1 MVEVVA
7 VCRIGDGGIFFFRR
21 EDIPKIRALKQKIY
35 EETSRSIQNAT
46 GLLDDVGVILC
57 DKDILIDDLNVN
69 FKVHCDI
76 GHYGK
81 TNQLISEIVA
91 WVHSAGFDCAIK
103 PDSYTSSGVA
113 NMLSK

>member
-1 MVEVVA
+1 MVEAITVHRV
-7 VCRIGDGGIFFFRR
+7 GHGGIFFYRT
-21 EDIPKIRALKQKIY
+21 EYLQKITSLKQKIY